1 MFLGAPTYLYN
12 WLCPLVGWFVCNA
25 FVWRSTRR
33 TLLGLVKYLPIS
45 VISNVSLSQWFSMS
59 PYLSHFQCLLI
70 SVIFNVSPW
79 WFVRLFVGL
88 CVSSL
93 IGSSICHI
101 LFWFKVFHCVNR
113 IWTMGASIVRDNRVF
128 NRPLGRLLGP
138 LTRSLAHSLCSF
150 PHETVEIHEYVF
162 TLKTRSTGTNA
173 FLVITRNTP
182 YVQLAQ
188 QRP

>member
-12 WLCPLVGWFVCNA
+12 WLCPLVGWSVCNA

-33 TLLGLVKYLPIS
+33 TLLGRVKSLPIS

-79 WFVRLFVGL
+79 WFVSLLVGL
-88 CVSSL
+88 SVSSL
-93 IGSSICHI
+93 IGSSIGAI

-113 IWTMGASIVRDNRVF
+113 IWTMGAFIVRDNRDF
-128 NRPLGRLLGP
+128 NRPLGRLLAP
-138 LTRSLAHSLCSF
+138 LTRSL
-150 PHETVEIHEYVF
+150 
-162 TLKTRSTGTNA
+162 TLLIPSWDSWNSWICVHAENA
-173 FLVITRNTP
+173 FKGN
-182 YVQLAQ
+182 
-188 QRP
+188 QRRLGLSL